1 MRLHR
6 ILVDERPCLA
16 VGHDQRLWD
25 VAGLF
30 AALGYEAPEVVR
42 NADLRAIAAAPAVV
56 TSAIEAA
63 LARGA
68 EARSF
73 DPDTVRHLPPVPD
86 PRKIICVG
94 LNYREHCTEQE
105 REIPKSPVI
114 FAKFANTIRGHGD
127 TVPRPPTTEKMDFE
141 GELAVV
147 IGQGGRA
154 IPRAEALRHVFG
166 YMILND
172 LTARELQKLDGQW
185 LRAKGQD
192 GFAPTGPCIVTA
204 DEIPDPQ
211 DLGIRTHVNGALMQD
226 DRTSNMIFPVAELIE
241 FISAGITLE
250 PGDIISTGTP
260 SGVGVHRTPP
270 VFLKTGDVVEI
281 GIEKIGLLRTVI
293 G

>member
-1 MRLHR
+1 MRLYR
-6 ILVDERPCLA
+6 ILADEKPCLA
-16 VGHDQRLWD
+16 VEHDRQLWD

-42 NADLRAIAAAPAVV
+42 DADLRAIAAAPAVV
-56 TSAIEAA
+56 TSAIESA

-68 EARSF
+68 RSRAF
-73 DPDTVRHLPPVPD
+73 APDTVRHLPPVPD
-86 PRKIICVG
+86 PHKIICVG
-94 LNYREHCTEQE
+94 LNYREHCAEQA
-105 REIPKSPVI
+105 REVPKSPVI
-114 FAKFANTIRGHGD
+114 FAKFANTIRAHGD
-127 TVPRPPTTEKMDFE
+127 TVARPATTEKMDFE

-147 IGQGGRA
+147 VGQGGRA
-154 IPRAEALRHVFG
+154 IPRADALRHVFG

-211 DLGIRTHVNGALMQD
+211 QLGIRTRVNGELMQD

-270 VFLKTGDVVEI
+270 VFLKAGDVVEI
-281 GIEKIGLLRTVI
+281 EIERVGVLRTLI